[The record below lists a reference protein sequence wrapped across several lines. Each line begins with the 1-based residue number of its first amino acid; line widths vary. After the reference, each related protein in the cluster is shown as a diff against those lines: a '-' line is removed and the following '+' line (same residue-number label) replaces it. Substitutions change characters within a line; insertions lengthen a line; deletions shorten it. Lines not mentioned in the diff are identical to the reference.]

1 MLCMLL
7 IIKQLH
13 RLRKEFNDK
22 NIKVCNLSVFSD
34 LTSASAVSR

>member
-7 IIKQLH
+7 IVKQLH

-22 NIKVCNLSVFSD
+22 NIKVSSVFSGRSSEPD
-34 LTSASAVSR
+34 C